1 MRGVRVGAAVLTL
14 ARARHVALVAVG
26 GCRCVGVLTD
36 LRGPPWIESRGTSID

>member
-26 GCRCVGVLTD
+26 CVGVLTD